1 MGFLSQESHLNFV
14 YKLLL
19 ECVCEVSTSL
29 KLGNLLG
36 SNLDLLLCCRVDTL
50 TSGALANTEST
61 ETNEGN
67 LVTCYE
73 SILNGCNRCVKSFLC
88 INL

>member
-1 MGFLSQESHLNFV
+1 MGFPYWESHLNFV
-14 YKLLL
+14 YRLSL

-29 KLGNLLG
+29 ELSNLLG
-36 SNLDLLLCCRVDTL
+36 CNLDLLLCSGVDTL

-67 LVTCYE
+67 FVTCYE
-73 SILNGCNRCVKSFLC
+73 SVLNSCNCCVKSFLS
-88 INL
+88 IYL